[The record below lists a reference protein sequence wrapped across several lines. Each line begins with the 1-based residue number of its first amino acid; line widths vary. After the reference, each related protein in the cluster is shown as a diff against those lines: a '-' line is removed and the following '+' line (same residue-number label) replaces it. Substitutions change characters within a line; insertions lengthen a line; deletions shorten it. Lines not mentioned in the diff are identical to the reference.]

1 VIRPAAL
8 PLRLPRASPG
18 SVPTTTAF
26 DGAMQQLEQADV
38 ANVKQGTTPA
48 FPAVIL
54 TSPSGASWRV
64 LVADDGTLHTSAVPR

>member
-1 VIRPAAL
+1 MIRPPAL

-26 DGAMQQLEQADV
+26 DGAMEQLEHADA
-38 ANVKQGTTPA
+38 ANVKRGTTPA
-48 FPAVIL
+48 FPGLIL

-64 LVADDGTLHTSAVPR
+64 LVADDGALYTSAVPR